1 MVYVEVAIIAALI
14 LLNGFLAMSE
24 LAVVSSRL
32 SRLKTLQEQGAYG
45 SRRAVALASDPGR
58 FLSSVQIGIT
68 LVGVASG
75 AFSGATLGLRVSA
88 WLETQGVTT
97 DIAEALG
104 VGIVV
109 AIITYASLIVGE
121 LVPKQIALRNPEAV
135 ALKVAPIMTFI
146 AKAASPLV
154 WLLDESGALVLRLL
168 RTHRTP
174 DETMTAE
181 EVKTVIAEAE
191 TAGVLEAD
199 ERRMISGVMR
209 LGDRPVKG
217 IMTPRSDVDW
227 IDLQADEAEIREI
240 LKNTSHSR
248 LPAGHGIDDIIGVV
262 QTREVLASLLAG
274 KPLDVRAHVR
284 TAPVVHDNA
293 EALDVLAALKSS
305 PVPMGLVHDEYGH
318 FEGIVTAA
326 DVMEAIVGVFRSDT
340 DESEPPAV
348 RRSDGSWLLAG
359 YLPAD
364 EMADHLIVVLPERR
378 DYQTVGGFILANLGH
393 LPVTGETVDALGW
406 RFEVVDL
413 DGRRID
419 KVLATR
425 LPATRRP
432 GVSAQASARG

>member
-1 MVYVEVAIIAALI
+1 MVYVEVAIIVALI

-45 SRRAVALASDPGR
+45 SRRAVVLASDPGR

-75 AFSGATLGLRVSA
+75 AFSGATLGLRLSA
-88 WLETQGVTT
+88 WFETQGVST
-97 DIAEALG
+97 DIADALG

-154 WLLDESGALVLRLL
+154 WLLDASGDLLLKLL
-168 RTHRTP
+168 RRHREP

-181 EVKTVIAEAE
+181 EVRTVIAEAE

-262 QTREVLASLLAG
+262 QTRELLASLLAG
-274 KPLDVRAHVR
+274 KPLDVRGHVR
-284 TAPVVHDNA
+284 MAPVVHDNA

-348 RRSDGSWLLAG
+348 RRADGSWLLAG

-364 EMADHLIVVLPERR
+364 EMADHLIVALPEKR

-393 LPVTGETVDALGW
+393 LPVTGETFDALGW

-425 LPATRRP
+425 RPATRRP
-432 GVSAQASARG
+432 AASAQASARG

>member
-1 MVYVEVAIIAALI
+1 
-14 LLNGFLAMSE
+14 
-24 LAVVSSRL
+24 
-32 SRLKTLQEQGAYG
+32 
-45 SRRAVALASDPGR
+45 
-58 FLSSVQIGIT
+58 VQIGIT
-68 LVGVASG
+68 LVGIVSG

-88 WLETQGVTT
+88 WLEQQGVAT

-121 LVPKQIALRNPEAV
+121 LVPKQIALRDPEAV
-135 ALKVAPIMTFI
+135 ALKVAPIMTYL
-146 AKAASPLV
+146 ARAASPLV
-154 WLLDESGALVLRLL
+154 WLLDTSGALVLRLL

-174 DETMTAE
+174 EETMTAE
-181 EVKTVIAEAE
+181 EVRTVIAEAE

-209 LGDRPVKG
+209 LGDRPVRG

-227 IDLQADEAEIREI
+227 IDLQADESEIHEI
-240 LKNTSHSR
+240 LKSTAHSR
-248 LPAGHGIDDIIGVV
+248 LPAGQGIDDIIGVV
-262 QTREVLASLLAG
+262 QTREVLATLLAG
-274 KPLDVRAHVR
+274 KAFDIRAHVR
-284 TAPVVHDNA
+284 PAPVVLDNA
-293 EALDVLAALKSS
+293 GALDVLTALKAS

-318 FEGIVTAA
+318 FEGIVTPA
-326 DVMEAIVGVFRSDT
+326 DVMEAIVGVFRADT

-348 RRSDGSWLLAG
+348 RRADGSWLLAG

-364 EMADHLIVVLPERR
+364 EMADHLIISLPEKR

-393 LPVTGETVDALGW
+393 LPATGETFNANGW
-406 RFEVVDL
+406 RFEVVDM

-419 KVLATR
+419 KVLTTR

-432 GVSAQASARG
+432 AMRSSANARS

>member
-1 MVYVEVAIIAALI
+1 MVYVEVAIIVALI

-45 SRRAVALASDPGR
+45 SRRALALASDPGR
-58 FLSSVQIGIT
+58 FLSAVQIGIT
-68 LVGVASG
+68 LVGVLSG
-75 AFSGATLGLRVSA
+75 AFSGATLGLRVSL
-88 WLETQGVTT
+88 WLETQGVAN
-97 DIAEALG
+97 DIAEPLG

-109 AIITYASLIVGE
+109 ALITYGSLIVGE
-121 LVPKQIALRNPEAV
+121 LVPKQIALKNPEAV
-135 ALKVAPIMTFI
+135 ALKVAPTMTYL

-154 WLLDESGALVLRLL
+154 WLLDASGVLVLRLL
-168 RTHRTP
+168 RTRETP
-174 DETMTAE
+174 DETMTTE

-227 IDLQADEAEIREI
+227 IDLQSDDAEIREI
-240 LKNTSHSR
+240 LKTTSHSR
-248 LPAGHGIDDIIGVV
+248 LPAGHGFDDIIGVV

-284 TAPVVHDNA
+284 TAPVVLDNA
-293 EALDVLAALKSS
+293 EALDVLTALKGS

-318 FEGIVTAA
+318 FEGIVTPA

-348 RRSDGSWLLAG
+348 RRQDGSWLLAG

-364 EMADHLIVVLPERR
+364 EMADLLAIALPERR
-378 DYQTVGGFILANLGH
+378 DYQTVAGFILSHLGR
-393 LPVTGETVDALGW
+393 LPATGESVDANGW
-406 RFEVVDL
+406 RFEVVDM

-419 KVLATR
+419 KVLAAR
-425 LPATRRP
+425 LAATRRP
-432 GVSAQASARG
+432 AVRAQASARS

>member
-1 MVYVEVAIIAALI
+1 MVYVEVAIIVALI

-45 SRRAVALASDPGR
+45 SRRALILASDPGR

-75 AFSGATLGLRVSA
+75 AFSGATLGLRLSA
-88 WLETQGVTT
+88 WLETQGVST

-135 ALKVAPIMTFI
+135 ALKVAPIMTYI

-154 WLLDESGALVLRLL
+154 WLLDASGDLVLKLL
-168 RTHRTP
+168 RRHREP

-181 EVKTVIAEAE
+181 EVRTVIAEAE

-262 QTREVLASLLAG
+262 QTRELLSSLLAG
-274 KPLDVRAHVR
+274 KPLDVRGHVR

-293 EALDVLAALKSS
+293 EALDVLTALKSS

-340 DESEPPAV
+340 DELEPPAV
-348 RRSDGSWLLAG
+348 RRADGSWLLAG

-364 EMADHLIVVLPERR
+364 EMADHLIIALPEKR
-378 DYQTVGGFILANLGH
+378 DYQTLGGFMLANLGH
-393 LPVTGETVDALGW
+393 LPVTGETFDALGW
-406 RFEVVDL
+406 RFEVVDM

-432 GVSAQASARG
+432 AVRAQASARG

>member
-1 MVYVEVAIIAALI
+1 MVYIEVAIIAALI

-32 SRLKTLQEQGAYG
+32 SRLKTLQEQGASG
-45 SRRAVALASDPGR
+45 SRRAVALATDPGR

-88 WLETQGVTT
+88 WLETQGVAT

-135 ALKVAPIMTFI
+135 ALKVAPIMTFL

-154 WLLDESGALVLRLL
+154 WLLDTSGALVLRLL

-181 EVKTVIAEAE
+181 EVRTVIAEAE

-227 IDLQADEAEIREI
+227 IDLEADEAEIREI

-248 LPAGHGIDDIIGVV
+248 LPAGHGIDDMIGVV
-262 QTREVLASLLAG
+262 QTRDVLASLLAG

-293 EALDVLAALKSS
+293 EALDVLTTLKSS

-364 EMADHLIVVLPERR
+364 EMADYLIIVLPEKR

-393 LPVTGETVDALGW
+393 LPVTGETLDVLGW

-432 GVSAQASARG
+432 AVRAQASARG

>member
-1 MVYVEVAIIAALI
+1 MVYVEVAILVALI

-45 SRRAVALASDPGR
+45 SRRAVLLASDPGR

-75 AFSGATLGLRVSA
+75 AFSGATLGLRLSA
-88 WLETQGVTT
+88 WLETQGVST
-97 DIAEALG
+97 DIADALG

-135 ALKVAPIMTFI
+135 ALKVAPIMTYI

-154 WLLDESGALVLRLL
+154 WLLDASGDLVLKLL
-168 RTHRTP
+168 RRHREP

-181 EVKTVIAEAE
+181 EVRTVIAEAE

-240 LKNTSHSR
+240 LKSTSHSR

-262 QTREVLASLLAG
+262 QTRELLSSLLAG
-274 KPLDVRAHVR
+274 KPLDVRGHVR

-293 EALDVLAALKSS
+293 EALDVLTALKSS

-348 RRSDGSWLLAG
+348 RRADGSWLLAG

-364 EMADHLIVVLPERR
+364 EMADHLIIALPERR
-378 DYQTVGGFILANLGH
+378 DYQTLGGFILAHLGH
-393 LPVTGETVDALGW
+393 LPVTGETFDALGW
-406 RFEVVDL
+406 RFEVVDM

-432 GVSAQASARG
+432 AVHASANARG

>member
-1 MVYVEVAIIAALI
+1 MVYVEVAIIVALI

-45 SRRAVALASDPGR
+45 SRRAVVLASDPGR

-75 AFSGATLGLRVSA
+75 AFSGATLGLRLSA
-88 WLETQGVTT
+88 WFETQGVST
-97 DIAEALG
+97 DIADALG

-154 WLLDESGALVLRLL
+154 WLLDASGDLVLKLL
-168 RTHRTP
+168 RRHREP

-181 EVKTVIAEAE
+181 EVRTVIAEAE

-262 QTREVLASLLAG
+262 QTRELLASLLAG
-274 KPLDVRAHVR
+274 KPLDVRGHVR
-284 TAPVVHDNA
+284 MAPVVHDNA

-348 RRSDGSWLLAG
+348 RRADGSWLLAG

-364 EMADHLIVVLPERR
+364 EMADHLIVALPEKR

-393 LPVTGETVDALGW
+393 LPVTGETFDALGW

-425 LPATRRP
+425 RPATRRP
-432 GVSAQASARG
+432 AASAQASARG

>member
-1 MVYVEVAIIAALI
+1 MVYVEVAIIVALI

-45 SRRAVALASDPGR
+45 SRRALALASDPGR
-58 FLSSVQIGIT
+58 FLSTVQIGIT
-68 LVGVASG
+68 LVGVLSG
-75 AFSGATLGLRVSA
+75 AFSGATLGLRLSA
-88 WLETQGVTT
+88 WLETLGVTN
-97 DIAEALG
+97 DVAEALG
-104 VGIVV
+104 VAIVV
-109 AIITYASLIVGE
+109 ALITYGSLIVGE
-121 LVPKQIALRNPEAV
+121 LVPKQIALKNPEAV
-135 ALKVAPIMTFI
+135 ALKVAPIMTYI
-146 AKAASPLV
+146 AKVASPLV
-154 WLLDESGALVLRLL
+154 WLLDASGVLVLRLL
-168 RTHRTP
+168 RTRETP
-174 DETMTAE
+174 EETMTTE

-227 IDLQADEAEIREI
+227 IDLQADDAEIREI

-248 LPAGHGIDDIIGVV
+248 LPAGHGFDDIIGVV
-262 QTREVLASLLAG
+262 QTRELLSSLLAG

-293 EALDVLAALKSS
+293 EALDVLTALKSA

-340 DESEPPAV
+340 DESDPPAV
-348 RRSDGSWLLAG
+348 RRADGSWLLAG

-364 EMADHLIVVLPERR
+364 EMADHLVIALPEKR
-378 DYQTVGGFILANLGH
+378 DYQTLGGFVLANLGH
-393 LPVTGETVDALGW
+393 LPITGETFDALGW

-425 LPATRRP
+425 RPVTRRP
-432 GVSAQASARG
+432 AASASATVRS

>member
-1 MVYVEVAIIAALI
+1 MVYVEVAILVALI

-24 LAVVSSRL
+24 LAVVSSRM
-32 SRLKTLQEQGAYG
+32 SRLKTLQEQGANG
-45 SRRAVALASDPGR
+45 SRRALALASDPGR

-68 LVGVASG
+68 LIGILSG
-75 AFSGATLGLRVSA
+75 AFSGATLGLRLST
-88 WLETQGVTT
+88 WLETLGVTT
-97 DIAEALG
+97 DIAEAVG

-109 AIITYASLIVGE
+109 ALITYASLIVGE
-121 LVPKQIALRNPEAV
+121 LVPKQIALRDPEAV
-135 ALKVAPIMTFI
+135 ALKVAPFMTYL

-154 WLLDESGALVLRLL
+154 WLLDASGWLVLKLL
-168 RTHRTP
+168 RTKNQP

-181 EVKTVIAEAE
+181 EVKSVIAEAE

-217 IMTPRSDVDW
+217 IMTPRSEVDW
-227 IDLQADEAEIREI
+227 IDLQADEADIREI
-240 LKNTSHSR
+240 LKNTAHSR
-248 LPAGHGIDDIIGVV
+248 LPCGDGIDDIIGVV
-262 QTREVLASLLAG
+262 QTRELLVALLSDQ
-274 KPLDVRAHVR
+274 PLDVRGHVR

-293 EALDVLAALKSS
+293 EALDVLAALRNA

-318 FEGIVTAA
+318 FEGIVTPA
-326 DVMEAIVGVFRSDT
+326 DVMEAIVGVFRADT

-348 RRSDGSWLLAG
+348 RRADGSWLLAG

-364 EMADHLIVVLPERR
+364 EMADHLVIALPEKR

-393 LPVTGETVDALGW
+393 LPATGETFDALGW

-419 KVLATR
+419 KVLAAR
-425 LPATRRP
+425 LPSTRRP
-432 GVSAQASARG
+432 AMRASANARG

>member
-1 MVYVEVAIIAALI
+1 MVYVEVAIIVALI

-45 SRRAVALASDPGR
+45 SRRALVLASDPGR

-75 AFSGATLGLRVSA
+75 AFSGATLGFRLSA
-88 WLETQGVTT
+88 WLETQGVST
-97 DIAEALG
+97 DFAEALG

-146 AKAASPLV
+146 AKIASPLV
-154 WLLDESGALVLRLL
+154 WLLDASGALVLRLL
-168 RTHRTP
+168 RTRQTP
-174 DETMTAE
+174 EETMTAE

-227 IDLQADEAEIREI
+227 IDLQADEAEIRDI
-240 LKNTSHSR
+240 LKNTAHSR
-248 LPAGHGIDDIIGVV
+248 LPAGDGIDDIIGVV
-262 QTREVLASLLAG
+262 QTREILSTLLAG

-284 TAPVVHDNA
+284 PAPVVHDNA

-348 RRSDGSWLLAG
+348 RRADGSWLLAG

-364 EMADHLIVVLPERR
+364 EMADHLIIALPEKR
-378 DYQTVGGFILANLGH
+378 DYQTLGGFMLANLGH
-393 LPVTGETVDALGW
+393 LPMTGETFDALGW
-406 RFEVVDL
+406 RFEVVDM

-432 GVSAQASARG
+432 AVRAQASARG

>member
-1 MVYVEVAIIAALI
+1 MVYVEVAIIVALI

-32 SRLKTLQEQGAYG
+32 SRLKTLLEQGAYG
-45 SRRAVALASDPGR
+45 SRRALALASDPGR

-75 AFSGATLGLRVSA
+75 AFSGATLGLRLSA

-154 WLLDESGALVLRLL
+154 WLLDASGALVLRLL
-168 RTHRTP
+168 RTRQTP
-174 DETMTAE
+174 EETMTAE
-181 EVKTVIAEAE
+181 EVRTVIAEAE

-199 ERRMISGVMR
+199 ERRMISGVLR
-209 LGDRPVKG
+209 LGDRPVRG

-227 IDLQADEAEIREI
+227 IDLEADEEEMRAT
-240 LKNTSHSR
+240 LKTTSHSR

-262 QTREVLASLLAG
+262 QTRELLATLLAG

-293 EALDVLAALKSS
+293 EALDVLTALKNS

-318 FEGIVTAA
+318 FEGVVTPA
-326 DVMEAIVGVFRSDT
+326 DVMEAIVGVFRADT

-348 RRSDGSWLLAG
+348 RRADGSWLLAG

-364 EMADHLIVVLPERR
+364 EMADHLIVVLPEKR
-378 DYQTVGGFILANLGH
+378 DYQTVGGFVLANLGH
-393 LPVTGETVDALGW
+393 IPVTGETFNALGW
-406 RFEVVDL
+406 RFEIVDM

-419 KVLATR
+419 KVLAAR
-425 LPATRRP
+425 LAATRRP
-432 GVSAQASARG
+432 AVRAQASARG

>member
-1 MVYVEVAIIAALI
+1 MVYVEVAIIVALI
-14 LLNGFLAMSE
+14 LVNGFLAMSE

-88 WLETQGVTT
+88 WLEMQGVSAGVG
-97 DIAEALG
+97 DALG

-135 ALKVAPIMTFI
+135 ALKVAPTMTFI

-154 WLLDESGALVLRLL
+154 WLLDVSGELVLKLL
-168 RTHRTP
+168 RRHRER

-181 EVKTVIAEAE
+181 EVRTVIAEAE

-227 IDLQADEAEIREI
+227 IDLQGDEAEIREI

-305 PVPMGLVHDEYGH
+305 AVPMGLVHDEYGH

-348 RRSDGSWLLAG
+348 RRADGSWLLAG

-364 EMADHLIVVLPERR
+364 EMADHLVVVLPEKR

-393 LPVTGETVDALGW
+393 LPVTGETFDALGW

-425 LPATRRP
+425 RPATRRP
-432 GVSAQASARG
+432 AASAQASVRG

>member
-1 MVYVEVAIIAALI
+1 MVYVEVAIIVALI

-24 LAVVSSRL
+24 LAVVSSRI
-32 SRLKTLQEQGAYG
+32 SRLKTLQESGAYG
-45 SRRAVALASDPGR
+45 SRRALVLASDPGR
-58 FLSSVQIGIT
+58 FLSTVQIGIT
-68 LVGVASG
+68 LVGILSG
-75 AFSGATLGLRVSA
+75 AFSGATLGLRLSA
-88 WLETQGVTT
+88 WLEMQGVTT

-109 AIITYASLIVGE
+109 AVITYASLIVGE

-135 ALKVAPIMTFI
+135 ALKVAPFMTYL
-146 AKAASPLV
+146 ARAASPLV
-154 WLLDESGALVLRLL
+154 WLLDASGALVLRLL
-168 RTHRTP
+168 RTRRTP
-174 DETMTAE
+174 EETMTAE
-181 EVKTVIAEAE
+181 EVRTVIAEAE

-227 IDLQADEAEIREI
+227 IDLDADEREIRDI
-240 LKNTSHSR
+240 LKKTAHSR
-248 LPAGHGIDDIIGVV
+248 LPAGHGIDDMIGVV
-262 QTREVLASLLAG
+262 QTREVLATLLAG
-274 KPLDVRAHVR
+274 KPLDIRAHVR
-284 TAPVVHDNA
+284 TAVVVHDNA
-293 EALDVLAALKSS
+293 GALDVLTSLKGS

-340 DESEPPAV
+340 DEAEPPAV
-348 RRSDGSWLLAG
+348 RRADGSWLLAG
-359 YLPAD
+359 QLPAD
-364 EMADHLIVVLPERR
+364 EMADHLIISLPEKR

-393 LPVTGETVDALGW
+393 LPATGETVNANGW
-406 RFEVVDL
+406 RFEVVDM

-432 GVSAQASARG
+432 ATPASAGARG

>member
-1 MVYVEVAIIAALI
+1 MVYVEVAIIVALI

-45 SRRAVALASDPGR
+45 SRRALALASDPGR
-58 FLSSVQIGIT
+58 FLSAVQIGIT
-68 LVGVASG
+68 LVGVLSG
-75 AFSGATLGLRVSA
+75 AFSGATLGLRLSA

-154 WLLDESGALVLRLL
+154 WLLDTSGALVLRLL
-168 RTHRTP
+168 RTRRTP

-248 LPAGHGIDDIIGVV
+248 LPAGHGIDDIVGVV

-284 TAPVVHDNA
+284 AAPVVHDNA
-293 EALDVLAALKSS
+293 EALDVLTALKSS
-305 PVPMGLVHDEYGH
+305 AVPMGLVHDEYGH

-340 DESEPPAV
+340 DEAEPPAV
-348 RRSDGSWLLAG
+348 QRADGSWLLAG

-364 EMADHLIVVLPERR
+364 EMADHLIVALPERR

-393 LPVTGETVDALGW
+393 LPVTGETFDALGW
-406 RFEVVDL
+406 RFEIVDM

-425 LPATRRP
+425 RPVTRRP
-432 GVSAQASARG
+432 AASAQAARG